1 MDTKHQE
8 KVWFCQLCH
17 LEFSCDADY
26 KEHISDSLTHNLNG
40 PLSDDE
46 ITMLTRLNAMPKR
59 ISMCCF
65 CDFTI
70 DEKTDIRLH
79 VAEHLRK
86 FALTSLPWDVLV
98 AADSDGVS
106 RSAFD
111 GARTKGEN
119 SSIARME
126 DFIDEE
132 TLSFD
137 ESVHESEELLP
148 ESTCDLTSIRFWP
161 KPSDDEN
168 KRRIVEWAS
177 TIDHEIDHAQ
187 KLVSPLLDVQP
198 GTYD

>member
-1 MDTKHQE
+1 
-8 KVWFCQLCH
+8 
-17 LEFSCDADY
+17 
-26 KEHISDSLTHNLNG
+26 
-40 PLSDDE
+40 
-46 ITMLTRLNAMPKR
+46 
-59 ISMCCF
+59 
-65 CDFTI
+65 
-70 DEKTDIRLH
+70 
-79 VAEHLRK
+79 
-86 FALTSLPWDVLV
+86 VLV